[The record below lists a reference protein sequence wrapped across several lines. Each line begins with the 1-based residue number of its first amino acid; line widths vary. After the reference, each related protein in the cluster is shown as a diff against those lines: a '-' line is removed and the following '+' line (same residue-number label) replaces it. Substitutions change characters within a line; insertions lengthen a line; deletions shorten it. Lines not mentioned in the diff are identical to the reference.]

1 MKIKVRPEDF
11 VVEELINEPIIKSGP
26 YTVLKLKKRYWNT
39 LDVIDYVAR
48 RLRVSKRLFSRAGLK
63 DRYSLSTQYLSFKG
77 NMKHTIRE
85 KNFTVTPIGSAKKPI
100 TPLCLAGN
108 RFSITLRNL
117 KTKEIENIFENHNQI
132 KAFGIPNYFDEQRFG
147 SARHRKGFFAKEL
160 MVKDYRGALRLLLC
174 YSYKEDSR
182 AVKCF
187 KQCCHQHWGKWKECL
202 PLAVKH
208 YRGIVRHLVAHP
220 HDYRGAIKQIDKEL
234 LNLYLLAYQ
243 SYLFNQTLS
252 FFVEQYGDEIT
263 EVPYSIGTFVFYR
276 SLQEFQTLRNLKI
289 PMINDKTSLNSIT
302 GAAIKSVL
310 AKEGVTQK
318 DFALRKMRFRG
329 VRFKHFLR
337 PAIIIPKNF
346 LLEKPQPDEIYKN
359 SEKLK
364 LRLTLPAGSYA
375 TMLIK
380 RLMI

>member
-11 VVEELINEPIIKSGP
+11 VVEELINVSITKSGP

-77 NMKHTIRE
+77 NMKHTIKE
-85 KNFTVTPIGSAKKPI
+85 KNFTVTPIGNAKKPI
-100 TPLCLAGN
+100 TPLCLTGN
-108 RFSITLRNL
+108 RFSLTLRNL
-117 KTKEIENIFENHNQI
+117 KPKEIENIFENHHQI
-132 KAFGIPNYFDEQRFG
+132 KIFGVPNYFDEQRFG
-147 SARHRKGFFAKEL
+147 SARHRKGVFAKEL
-160 MVKDYRGALRLLLC
+160 MLKHYKGALQLLLC

-187 KQCCHQHWGKWKECL
+187 KYCCHEQWGKWKECL
-202 PLAVKH
+202 PLAIKH
-208 YRGIVRHLVAHP
+208 YRGIIRHLAAHP
-220 HDYRGAIKQIDKEL
+220 QDYRGAIKQIDKEL

-252 FFVEQYGDEIT
+252 LFIEQYGDKIT
-263 EVPYSIGTFVFYR
+263 KVPYSLGNFVFYR
-276 SLQEFQTLRNLKI
+276 SLQEFQALHNLKI
-289 PMINDKTSLNSIT
+289 PMINDKTPLNSIT

-310 AKEGVTQK
+310 AGEGVTQR

-337 PAIIIPKNF
+337 PAIIMPKNF
-346 LLEKPQPDEIYKN
+346 LLKRPQPDEIYKD

-364 LRLTLPAGSYA
+364 LQFTLPAGSYA
-375 TMLIK
+375 TILIK
-380 RLMI
+380 RLVI